1 MDNIY
6 IKHGKKYI
14 PIGFIGGLE
23 VARDGI
29 YMVKHKPGSRSMV
42 NLGWAAEAYGLMKI
56 GEIPFW
62 DMARAASLEMYAE
75 ELGRLLVGDETKYM
89 SVAEASRYMIGKLF
103 KLAENEKE
111 NEGKDK

>member
-1 MDNIY
+1 MDNVY

-29 YMVKHKPGSRSMV
+29 YMIKHEPNARSMV

-62 DMARAASLEMYAE
+62 DIARAASLEMYAE
-75 ELGRLLVGDETKYM
+75 ELGRILVSDETKYM